1 MKTLTLDEARN
12 QFDTMFSPSN
22 HEPIELMKDGE
33 RVGVFLPDADAEL
46 IEDML
51 LAQKV
56 SAAKQEGTIGVDASR
71 KFLDRLRNAKD

>member
-1 MKTLTLDEARN
+1 MKTLTIEEARN
-12 QFDTMFSPSN
+12 QFDVTFSASN
-22 HEPIELMKDGE
+22 HEPIELMKNGE

-56 SAAKQEGTIGVDASR
+56 AIAKQQGAIGIDASSA
-71 KFLDRLRNAKD
+71 FLNKLRNAQD

>member
-12 QFDTMFSPSN
+12 QFDTMFSTSN
-22 HEPIELMKDGE
+22 HEPIEIMQDGA

-56 SAAKQEGTIGVDASR
+56 NAAKEGGMLGVDVTA
-71 KFLDRLRNAKD
+71 KLLDRIRNAKD

>member
-1 MKTLTLDEARN
+1 MKTLTVEEAKN
-12 QFDTMFSPSN
+12 QFDVMFSTAN
-22 HEPIELMKDGE
+22 HEPIEIMQDGL

-56 SAAKQEGTIGVDASR
+56 IAAKQQGTIGVDASR